1 MVGDIDFSSGL
12 LQVYVNILDFK
23 NMGEMWKD
31 DFESPTFVNDMDEL
45 WSQVEPLYKEL
56 HSFVSRKLKARY
68 GDKLDVSD
76 GFIPA
81 HVLGKY
87 I

>member
-1 MVGDIDFSSGL
+1 
-12 LQVYVNILDFK
+12 
-23 NMGEMWKD
+23 MGEMWKFE
-31 DFESPTFVNDMDEL
+31 FESPTFVKDMDEL
-45 WSQVEPLYKEL
+45 WLQVEPLYKEL
-56 HSFVSRKLKARY
+56 HLFVSTKLKERY

-87 I
+87 L